1 MTFLFDFFFE
11 KVKNYVQVCSEKG
24 LKWFVHTIN
33 YEERVKV
40 WEKKPLLL
48 SLKIKTFTVCLPD
61 EFWQSGQNCIQLVQT
76 KVFPPFLLKNQ
87 IVTKKGLWEPE
98 VLGRIVRTAFHVS
111 RVTFRE
117 KQFLLKQKKVFSLS
131 FPSFCWKVSKF
142 PIPFGHWAKRFQDC
156 WWNCTPLVQT
166 KVLLGK
172 RFAGLSMF
180 IKLLAVGLR
189 KLDILRRKFSV
200 RLSQLHPI
208 F

>member
-117 KQFLLKQKKVFSLS
+117 KQFLLKQKRFFRCLFQVFAEKFLN
-131 FPSFCWKVSKF
+131 FRYPSGTEQNVFRTVGEIVLHWSKLKFC
-142 PIPFGHWAKRFQDC
+142 
-156 WWNCTPLVQT
+156 
-166 KVLLGK
+166 
-172 RFAGLSMF
+172 
-180 IKLLAVGLR
+180 
-189 KLDILRRKFSV
+189 
-200 RLSQLHPI
+200 
-208 F
+208 